1 MVWRRGSGGL
11 GAVGRGV
18 AWGGGC
24 RGAGW
29 RRGSA
34 GRGAVGRGVAWGGG
48 PEGRGYQGVHLK
60 PGSDFDEILV
70 AKTTFPWFS
79 L

>member
-18 AWGGGC
+18 AWGAEA
-24 RGAGW
+24 RG
-29 RRGSA
+29 GSA
-34 GRGAVGRGVAWGGG
+34 GRGAVGRGVAWCGG